1 MILLLQRSESSSLKW
16 LFVNSNHHR
25 SQASLH
31 QASIE
36 AAASPE
42 LSAGPAGLQ
51 SWRGLSSREL
61 SVQIV
66 VLTSEH
72 AIGMQQNA
80 VPL

>member
-16 LFVNSNHHR
+16 LFVNSNHHGP
-25 SQASLH
+25 QASVR

-36 AAASPE
+36 AAANPE

-72 AIGMQQNA
+72 AIGMQRNA